1 MLVNVK
7 GCTVTVEKSVD
18 RVGLGAMVLVA
29 VRVRWTVNSADSVA
43 VTVENTTPQDE
54 QVEGQT
60 PCGVDVSLAAL
71 AALAVTTALVELSAL
86 VAGLAAVAV
95 AVSGIESGV
104 VVTLLCPAAS
114 VYTTVDVEVEFK
126 VT

>member
-18 RVGLGAMVLVA
+18 RVALGAMVLVS
-29 VRVRWTVNSADSVA
+29 VTVRWTVNSADSV
-43 VTVENTTPQDE
+43 TVENTTSQDE

-60 PCGVDVSLAAL
+60 SCEVDVSLAAL
-71 AALAVTTALVELSAL
+71 AALAVTTALVELRAL
-86 VAGLAAVAV
+86 VAGLVAV
-95 AVSGIESGV
+95 AVTVAAPGIEPGV

-114 VYTTVDVEVEFK
+114 VYITVDVEVEFK